1 MLVFL
6 QMFFGLL
13 AVGGGA
19 VGLYISYVEGNP
31 NDGLEWRFAT
41 MGGGLFVLGAFLVA
55 SSILTLTSNTRQP
68 RRSINIEGQFIIVL
82 AIAASVVVAA
92 GISAYSLMEGFRFG
106 VVIGLIFS
114 YVFVEVLRR
123 HMRALFE
130 RRPLLSKEDIAVL
143 KTTRKLRKAGRLVI
157 VRNGNENDLHIDGK
171 SITTTPQ
178 AASTQEVRTVRQT
191 STATTK

>member
-19 VGLYISYVEGNP
+19 VGLYISYIEGTP
-31 NDGLEWRFAT
+31 QDGLEWRFAA
-41 MGGGLFVLGAFLVA
+41 MGGGLFVIGAFLVA
-55 SSILTLTSNTRQP
+55 SSIITMSSNNRQP
-68 RRSINIEGQFIIVL
+68 RRSINIEGQYIIVL

-92 GISAYSLMEGFRFG
+92 GISAYSLVEGFRFG
-106 VVIGLIFS
+106 IVIGLVFS

-130 RRPLLSKEDIAVL
+130 RRPLLKKEDLLVL
-143 KTTRKLRKAGRLVI
+143 KATRHLRKSGRMVI
-157 VRNGNENDLHIDGK
+157 VRNGNISDIQIDGK
-171 SITTTPQ
+171 SINSTHETTPS
-178 AASTQEVRTVRQT
+178 ST
-191 STATTK
+191 